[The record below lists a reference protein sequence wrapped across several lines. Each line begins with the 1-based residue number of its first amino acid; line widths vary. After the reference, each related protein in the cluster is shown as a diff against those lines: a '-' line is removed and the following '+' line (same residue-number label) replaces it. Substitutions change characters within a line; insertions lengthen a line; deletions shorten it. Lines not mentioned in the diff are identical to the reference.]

1 MRFIVL
7 GAGAIGG
14 VVGARLRD
22 AGNDV
27 LLIARGAHYEA
38 ISSEGL
44 TLETPPRKC
53 SSESREDAQ
62 RGSTDFQRR
71 R

>member
-7 GAGAIGG
+7 GAGAIG
-14 VVGARLRD
+14 
-22 AGNDV
+22 DV
-27 LLIARGAHYEA
+27 LLIDRRAHDEA
-38 ISSEGL
+38 IASEGL